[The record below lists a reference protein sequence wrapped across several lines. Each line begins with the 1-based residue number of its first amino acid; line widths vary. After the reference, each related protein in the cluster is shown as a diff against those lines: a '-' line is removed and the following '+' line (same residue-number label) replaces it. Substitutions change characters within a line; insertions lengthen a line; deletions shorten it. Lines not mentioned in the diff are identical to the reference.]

1 MTRTRIIYNPI
12 AGKGGAAALLPEVEA
27 ELKQAGIQYDLVVTT
42 APWHAA
48 ELAWE
53 AVKQGVDVVV
63 AAGGDGTANEVL
75 NGLMLAKKAGDGE
88 AVMGILTVGRGNDYA
103 FGMGVPADWH
113 DGVKALADGR
123 RKRLDVGLVTGELYP
138 QGRYFGNGIGVGFDA
153 VVGFVAARSKL
164 TGFMS
169 YLVAA
174 VKTISMYFNAPTVEL
189 TLDDETLTQP
199 CLMVSIMN
207 GTRMGGT
214 FHMSPASM
222 GDDGLMDLCIVG
234 EVSRMGIIKLI
245 PRFMAGT
252 QAGHPA
258 VAYKQTRT
266 LTVKAVKGTL
276 PAHADGETLC
286 TEGHELSVEL
296 FPQAIQMIV
305 PEDMA

>member
-1 MTRTRIIYNPI
+1 MSRTRIIYNPV

-27 ELKQAGIQYDLVVTT
+27 ELKRLGVQYDLVVTT
-42 APWHAA
+42 GPWHAA

-88 AVMGILTVGRGNDYA
+88 AAMGILTIGRGNDYA
-103 FGMGVPADWH
+103 YGMGVPADWH

-123 RKRLDVGLVTGELYP
+123 RQWLDVGLVKGELYP

-164 TGFMS
+164 TGFLS

-174 VKTISMYFNAPTVEL
+174 VKTISLFFNAPTVEL

-207 GTRMGGT
+207 GKRMGGT

-222 GDDGLMDLCIVG
+222 GDDGLLDLCIVG
-234 EVSRMGIIKLI
+234 SLNRFEMVKLI

-252 QAGHPA
+252 QAGQKG
-258 VAYKQTRT
+258 VTYKKTRT
-266 LTVKAVKGTL
+266 LMVKAISGTL

-286 TEGHELSVEL
+286 TEGHELAIEL
-296 FPQAIQMIV
+296 LPHQLQMVV
-305 PEDMA
+305 PDGAA